1 MDLKNRK
8 GLKDQAQKLV
18 DRCDNQPRKLTWI
31 NSAVYLG
38 LSLVI
43 SLITLALNHGI
54 AGTGGL
60 SGIQT
65 RNILQTIQ
73 SMLNLV
79 YTIAQPFWL
88 VGLAYV
94 YMQTVRKQMPQTQSL
109 LRGFHRFGPV
119 LRLNLLKWLLLFMV
133 AFPCAFISSYAGMML
148 SPKMYTLFEPLA
160 LEMQQNPNADIYA
173 MMAQI
178 PVKELLGA
186 TWPMLILFTVMYLG
200 AVIFFAYRFQFAD
213 YLILDDP
220 KLGAIQA
227 LKNSFHMTKGIFKD
241 LVMLDLSFLW
251 YHALQAFATLFAF
264 ADLFLTYSGI
274 SLPISQDVASIIS
287 FCIYAA
293 LVLAMDYT
301 IRPRVEATYALVYDR
316 RRNQIYFPYTLDEN

>member
-1 MDLKNRK
+1 MDIKNRK
-8 GLKDQAQKLV
+8 SLKAQAQKLL
-18 DRCDNQPRKLTWI
+18 DSCGNAPKKLTLI
-31 NSAVYLG
+31 NSAVFLG

-88 VGLAYV
+88 VGLVYV
-94 YMQTVRKQMPQTQSL
+94 YMQTVRKQTPQTQSL

-119 LRLNLLKWLLLFMV
+119 LRLNLLKWFLLFMV
-133 AFPCAFISSYAGMML
+133 TFPCAFISSYAGMML
-148 SPKMYTLFEPLA
+148 YPKMYDLFEPIA
-160 LEMQQNPNADIYA
+160 LEMQTNPNADIYA

-178 PVKELLGA
+178 PVGELLRT
-186 TWPMLILFTVMYLG
+186 TWPMLILFAVMYLG
-200 AVIFFAYRFQFAD
+200 VVIVFSYRFQFAD

-227 LKNSFHMTKGIFKD
+227 LKNSFHMTRGIFGG

-251 YHALQAFATLFAF
+251 YHGLQALATLFAF

-293 LVLAMDYT
+293 MVLAMDYT
-301 IRPRVEATYALVYDR
+301 IRPRVATTYALVYDR
-316 RRNQIYFPYTLDEN
+316 RRNQIYFPHTLDEN